1 LVLVA
6 PRQWDEGLAGSI
18 VEERAAMPGAMLPI
32 LHALQHEFGYIDE
45 RAIPVVA
52 DVLNVSRAEVVG
64 VIHFYHDF
72 KTEPGGRHLLQ
83 VCRAEA
89 CQSMGGDAV
98 IEHIERRLG
107 VKTGETTADRSVSL
121 EPVFCL
127 GNCALSPALMLDGRL
142 YGRVTAAKADSLLAA
157 AR

>member
-1 LVLVA
+1 
-6 PRQWDEGLAGSI
+6 
-18 VEERAAMPGAMLPI
+18 
-32 LHALQHEFGYIDE
+32 
-45 RAIPVVA
+45 
-52 DVLNVSRAEVVG
+52 
-64 VIHFYHDF
+64 
-72 KTEPGGRHLLQ
+72 
-83 VCRAEA
+83 
-89 CQSMGGDAV
+89 
-98 IEHIERRLG
+98 